1 MQSQRSGVNL
11 GGIWWL
17 APLSGA
23 PWGGIW
29 CRTRVR
35 VIYTGSKHLF
45 YNVSRI
51 LYRNKHKKPL
61 KRIGSSSYYHEVRGG
76 GGIWCKTCVQIE
88 ARRIHSKIA
97 VSGDSHITVRT
108 CWIYVVM
115 YIQLIYIISLLY
127 MEPHA
132 FVSQSRV
139 LLHLDCLG
147 FSWLLFLDKQYSNY
161 CMFLPVWGPFLTM
174 WDQVLYRVVMDWG
187 RGGTLNGWLI
197 TPAELHSTI

>member
-115 YIQLIYIISLLY
+115 YIQLIYIISHLTSVHGTSCIRFTITCAIASGL
-127 MEPHA
+127 
-132 FVSQSRV
+132 FRV
-139 LLHLDCLG
+139 QLTP
-147 FSWLLFLDKQYSNY
+147 FSWQT
-161 CMFLPVWGPFLTM
+161 V
-174 WDQVLYRVVMDWG
+174 
-187 RGGTLNGWLI
+187 
-197 TPAELHSTI
+197 